1 MGDKTKRSFADLAKE
16 AGLAS
21 MDALVNEAKTN
32 PRLREWAASKLGADG
47 NQLLSA
53 MVGDAPDKSSDSDND
68 PTRTLGS
75 ADIDAAAKRHLR
87 DDAVLQEAFN
97 DLRIATAI
105 CGGADRFQAVK
116 RALAMPNSVFEA
128 WKHNK

>member
-1 MGDKTKRSFADLAKE
+1 MSDKVKKFAELAKQ

-21 MDALVNEAKTN
+21 VDALVNEAKNN
-32 PRLREWAASKLGADG
+32 PRLREWAAGKLGADG

-53 MVGDAPDKSSDSDND
+53 MVGDAPDAGSDSDNG
-68 PTRTLGS
+68 PTPAVGS

-87 DDAVLQEAFN
+87 DDAVLQAAFN

-116 RALAMPNSVFEA
+116 RALAMPDSVFEA